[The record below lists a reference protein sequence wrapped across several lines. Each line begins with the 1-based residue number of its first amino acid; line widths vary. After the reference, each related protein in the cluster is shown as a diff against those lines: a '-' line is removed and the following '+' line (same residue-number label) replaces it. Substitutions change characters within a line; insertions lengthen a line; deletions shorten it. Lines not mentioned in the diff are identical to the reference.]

1 MQDKN
6 LRLFSDIYFLSFF
19 FFFSFLKKKKKK
31 RVCHEKWQKC
41 FSHICVNQLI
51 GVFLK
56 GFYENEKPI
65 MNQVLCMFSFC
76 QKCNITVQCS
86 RLVLILPSLLE
97 GRRRFG
103 LLVFYSTQFGLA
115 DIVLAELISPTHMV
129 ELYPG
134 MQRLNKWK
142 IPGSFTSQSGPA
154 AQ

>member
-1 MQDKN
+1 
-6 LRLFSDIYFLSFF
+6 
-19 FFFSFLKKKKKK
+19 
-31 RVCHEKWQKC
+31 
-41 FSHICVNQLI
+41 
-51 GVFLK
+51 
-56 GFYENEKPI
+56 

-76 QKCNITVQCS
+76 QKCNITVQSS

-97 GRRRFG
+97 GRRCFC
-103 LLVFYSTQFGLA
+103 LLAFYSTQFGLA